1 MTEVHYTRL
10 LDLPASDFTRQEDNS
25 NKPAFDFF
33 MTGRQNPTY
42 AAAIQPATPVF
53 TFVLAIMMGTEKLY
67 STHDTPQK
75 EQFDSDSDSGMLDFL
90 EVPKASV
97 QPSANFATALDRVI
111 PPAVMPHLKVD
122 FHSSSHFE

>member
-1 MTEVHYTRL
+1 MTEVHYTKL

-25 NKPAFDFF
+25 NKPAFDLF

-53 TFVLAIMMGTEKLY
+53 TFVLAIMMVVFE
-67 STHDTPQK
+67 TPQK
-75 EQFDSDSDSGMLDFL
+75 EQFDSDSDSGMLDFP

-97 QPSANFATALDRVI
+97 QPSANFATTLDRVI